1 MSKQN
6 KQKSKSGQQKSNQ
19 INKPNKSNQSNP
31 MNLTKLEYA
40 LQIEQDKF
48 DNSDGH
54 RIDIITD
61 PERLMKTTCVK
72 RYGLKKSCHLP
83 CHKCWQE
90 VVTELPYP
98 INYLDDDNDDEE

>member
-6 KQKSKSGQQKSNQ
+6 KQSKSGQQSKQSTE
-19 INKPNKSNQSNP
+19 IHQSNP

-61 PERLMKTTCVK
+61 PERLMITSCPDD
-72 RYGLKKSCHLP
+72 YGLKRSCHLP
-83 CHKCWQE
+83 CSKCWQE